1 MLARRSSQLL
11 AFTRRDA
18 VRLVLLAALL
28 VAGMTFILAV
38 DDLPT
43 LRLGFD
49 PVRASGWL
57 LLSVLVVGLLLGW
70 MWRFRPRLWHRN
82 NVIGLL
88 ALTLFLATLLLRLS
102 AERPLMPYIVPTA
115 TAALLLAVLLDAGV
129 ALVVT
134 ALLGVIAT
142 AATGS
147 PDLGVYTFLGG
158 LSGVIAI
165 ERGERLG
172 LFVRAAAAMAL
183 TNAAVVLA
191 IALLAATDVPTL
203 VQVLAASVTSAG
215 GSAVAAAGT
224 FALLGNVFGITTSY
238 QLLELANPTQPLLRR
253 LLLEAPGTY
262 HHSLMVGNLGEQAAE
277 AIDADA
283 LVVRVAAYY
292 HDIGKL
298 GDPQAFIENQ
308 AGGENL
314 HDELTPEQSAG
325 VVAAHVSRGIDIAY
339 QYKLPKAIIGFIPQH
354 HGTAPMGYFYAKARE
369 RAIEEAG
376 ARPGTPA
383 AEKAAAGVDER
394 RYRHGGPKPQ
404 SREAAI
410 LMLADGVEAAVR
422 SLPSHDEQTI
432 RAMVARIVDERLQDG
447 QLDEC
452 ELTLRDLSRI
462 RAAFVTQLL
471 GMYHRRIAYPD
482 SKVVELES
490 RRSVGGRPA

>member
-308 AGGENL
+308 AGGDNL